1 MRSSDLHLVC
11 GALLGEKIPRAEQ
24 ERLWAL
30 ARQAR
35 VEEELARV
43 RKSALGRRALVES
56 AAVGAL
62 RLAEFSRIAGALRA
76 ADVEF
81 APLKGMAYALMFER
95 GGPLRP
101 MADSDILVREGD
113 FARAG
118 EVMQGL
124 GFREGFPDPLS
135 GRPGQNERV
144 FTGDGMLVEIHR
156 AFVRGPRV
164 RIDYPALWARTLPL
178 EREGIACRRLDADDT
193 FLYHCFHFAI
203 HEFALGGLRAVWE
216 LRRLILEDGPRL
228 DACARRARE
237 WGTSRALFCALRI
250 YQECFPDP
258 VERTITDTGS
268 GRGALTGER
277 VDPAAWAEAFAP
289 PPPARALLERLVI
302 APSLSRLLSPGPLER
317 PAQLLRK
324 ALLVDSLGA
333 AAAYLGW
340 YLWRRL
346 GP

>member
-1 MRSSDLHLVC
+1 M
-11 GALLGEKIPRAEQ
+11 LL
-24 ERLWAL
+24 L

-35 VEEELARV
+35 VEEELARTQKT
-43 RKSALGRRALVES
+43 RRGRRALLES
-56 AAVGAL
+56 AALGAV
-62 RLAEFSRIAGALRA
+62 RLARFSGVAQALRA
-76 ADVEF
+76 AGVEF
-81 APLKGMAYALMFER
+81 VVLKGMAYALMFER

-101 MADSDILVREGD
+101 MADCDLLVREAD

-118 EVMQGL
+118 EVMQEI
-124 GFREGFPDPLS
+124 GFRESFPDPLS
-135 GRPGQNERV
+135 GRPGHHERA
-144 FTGDGMLVEIHR
+144 FTGEGMLVEIHR
-156 AFVRGPRV
+156 AFMRGPRA
-164 RIDYPALWARTLPL
+164 RIDYRALWARTLPL
-178 EREGIACRRLDADDT
+178 ERENVACRRLDADDT

-237 WGTSRALFCALRI
+237 WGIRRAVFSALRL
-250 YQECFPDP
+250 YQACFPDP
-258 VERTITDTGS
+258 AERDIGDTGS
-268 GRGALTGER
+268 GRGALTSER
-277 VDPAAWAEAFAP
+277 IDPAAWAEAFAP

-302 APSLSRLLSPGPLER
+302 APSLSRLLVPGPLPR

-324 ALLVDSLGA
+324 TLLVDSLGA
-333 AAAYLGW
+333 AGAYLGW